1 MGITRWGP
9 PTELITKLVTEFL
22 IENLVETGTYKGG
35 TAVWASQ
42 YFKKVLTIEYSK
54 ELYEKVTDEFRHI
67 SNIEFIFGDSKT
79 ELSKLLERL
88 ENPSIFWLDAH
99 WCGGSTYGDN
109 DECPLIEEIE
119 ILNRSKFEN
128 FIFIDDARLFTS
140 PPTGSHKVEQWPDIT
155 AVINALQSGKTH
167 RYVVIVEDV
176 IIAVPIFAKATVAQY
191 CQDVINKA
199 WEERMRQLKNSN
211 IRNRIIS
218 KLAPLYAVKNYL
230 QRLNGNGLYMAE
242 KK

>member
-9 PTELITKLVTEFL
+9 PTELITKLVTKFP
-22 IENLVETGTYKGG
+22 IDNLVETGTYKGG
-35 TAVWASQ
+35 TAVWASE

-54 ELYEKVTDEFRHI
+54 ELYEKVTHDFRHI
-67 SNIEFIFGDSKT
+67 SNIEFIFGNSKT

-109 DECPLIEEIE
+109 DECPLIEEID

-140 PPTGSHKVEQWPDIT
+140 PPTGSHKTEQWPDIT
-155 AVINALQSGKTH
+155 AVINALQSGKSH
-167 RYVVIVEDV
+167 RYVVIIEDV
-176 IIAVPIFAKATVAQY
+176 IIAVPSFAKATVAQY
-191 CQDVINKA
+191 CQDITNKA
-199 WEERMRQLKNSN
+199 WAERMREIKTSN
-211 IRNRIIS
+211 IEKVIQLIYQS
-218 KLAPLYAVKNYL
+218 LKLKLKFSN
-230 QRLNGNGLYMAE
+230 
-242 KK
+242 